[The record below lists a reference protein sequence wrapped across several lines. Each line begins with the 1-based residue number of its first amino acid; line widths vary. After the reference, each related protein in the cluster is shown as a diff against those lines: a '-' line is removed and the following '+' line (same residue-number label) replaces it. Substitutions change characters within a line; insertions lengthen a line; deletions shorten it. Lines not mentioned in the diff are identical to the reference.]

1 MKRNNYVK
9 GNGFHNRRKF
19 PQSIKLKILIS
30 PCNYSQPIYQ
40 FVGFSF
46 RFCWEFVFSTEVW
59 EKRWQKGRLSVL
71 LFCNFTRGVDD
82 LNGMQSVER
91 STVNDKRPSR
101 CLVSSFAGDGE
112 EKLSL
117 SFLSFHLKNI
127 FSSKIN
133 YRSLYL

>member
-1 MKRNNYVK
+1 M
-9 GNGFHNRRKF
+9 
-19 PQSIKLKILIS
+19 
-30 PCNYSQPIYQ
+30 
-40 FVGFSF
+40 
-46 RFCWEFVFSTEVW
+46 
-59 EKRWQKGRLSVL
+59 

-127 FSSKIN
+127 FSSEIN
-133 YRSLYL
+133 YRSLYLFSNTCMQSVHVVKEVERTAKIYFPRGQF